1 MYILRLF
8 KKSAKLSS
16 SASNVANTM
25 NTGGSFSSWA
35 GDSGLSGV
43 EVCTGWE
50 RSQATDTERS
60 GTGRGLNVV
69 VLPIFSSSKLAF
81 DGDTKNSA
89 SFSRRGLAG
98 GRRRNCE
105 GILSVADAFRFSAWG
120 WLKDICWKIKKNR

>member
-1 MYILRLF
+1 MCILRLF

-43 EVCTGWE
+43 EVCTGGE

-98 GRRRNCE
+98 ASGGTVRE
-105 GILSVADAFRFSAWG
+105 FFLWLTLSDSAPG
-120 WLKDICWKIKKNR
+120 DG